1 MNNHQDNQERSSLHG
16 QWSSRL
22 TFILAV
28 TGSAIGLGN
37 IWKFPYIAGENGGG
51 AFVLIY
57 LVCIFIIGF
66 PIMVSEIMLGRRGR
80 RNPITSMK
88 ILGQE
93 EQGNEAW
100 KYVGLIGLMAGF
112 IILSYY
118 SVIAGWTLHYFK
130 LSVFG
135 ELSNLDNE
143 TAQSVFAKLTA
154 SASTQLIYHT
164 GFMIITIAII
174 AKGIKNGL
182 ERAVKLMMPGLL
194 LILIILLLYSIFQG
208 DFMAGVNFL
217 LVPDFSKVTSQSILA
232 AMGQAFFTL
241 SLGMGC
247 IVMYGAYLPKK
258 ESIVGTTTAIIF
270 CDTMIALLAGMV
282 IFPIVFQFG
291 LEPTD
296 GPGLIFLTLPLA
308 FNEITGGYL
317 FSGLFFILLGFAAI
331 TSALSL
337 LEPSVA
343 WMIENKNYSRNKSA
357 FIIGILIWLL
367 GFLSIFSFNVLSE
380 LTFWKGTLFDN
391 FDYIASNIMLPLSGL
406 LFTIFASWVMKRKHS
421 MDELSDIP
429 INLYRLWRFSARYI
443 APIGV
448 ILVFL
453 NAIGII

>member
-1 MNNHQDNQERSSLHG
+1 MNNHQGNQERFSLHG
-16 QWSSRL
+16 QWSSRM

-37 IWKFPYIAGENGGG
+37 IWKFPYIAGDNGGG

-57 LVCIFIIGF
+57 LICIFVIGF
-66 PIMVSEIMLGRRGR
+66 PIMVSEIMIGRKGR

-88 ILGQE
+88 ILGLE
-93 EQGNEAW
+93 EQGSENW
-100 KYVGLIGLMAGF
+100 KWVGLIGLMAGF

-130 LSVFG
+130 MSLLG
-135 ELSNLDNE
+135 ELSNLDSE
-143 TAQSVFAKLTA
+143 SVQTIFGELTG
-154 SASTQLIYHT
+154 SAVTQLMYHT
-164 GFMIITIAII
+164 VFMAITVAII
-174 AKGIKNGL
+174 AKGIKDGL

-194 LILIILLLYSIFQG
+194 FILIVLLFYSILQG

-217 LVPDFSKVTSQSILA
+217 LMPDFTKITSQSVLA

-247 IVMYGAYLPKK
+247 IVMYGAYLPKN
-258 ESIVGTTTAIIF
+258 ESIIGTTTTIIF
-270 CDTMIALLAGMV
+270 CDTIIALLAGLV

-291 LEPTD
+291 LKPTD

-308 FNEITGGYL
+308 FNEITGGYI
-317 FSGLFFILLGFAAI
+317 FSGLFFILLAFAAI

-343 WMIENKNYSRNKSA
+343 WMIENKNYSRGKSA
-357 FIIGILIWLL
+357 LIIGVLIWLL
-367 GFLSIFSFNVLSE
+367 GFLSIFSFNILSGF
-380 LTFWKGTLFDN
+380 TFWKGTLFDN
-391 FDYIASNIMLPLSGL
+391 FDYLASNILLPLSGL
-406 LFTIFASWVMKRKHS
+406 LFTIFASWIMKKENS
-421 MDELSDIP
+421 IEELSDVSRHV
-429 INLYRLWRFSARYI
+429 YKLWRFGARYI

>member
-143 TAQSVFAKLTA
+143 TAQSVFGQLTA

-291 LEPTD
+291 LKPTD

>member
-291 LEPTD
+291 LKPTD

-429 INLYRLWRFSARYI
+429 INLYRLWRFGARYI

>member
-1 MNNHQDNQERSSLHG
+1 
-16 QWSSRL
+16 
-22 TFILAV
+22 
-28 TGSAIGLGN
+28 
-37 IWKFPYIAGENGGG
+37 
-51 AFVLIY
+51 
-57 LVCIFIIGF
+57 
-66 PIMVSEIMLGRRGR
+66 
-80 RNPITSMK
+80 
-88 ILGQE
+88 
-93 EQGNEAW
+93 
-100 KYVGLIGLMAGF
+100 
-112 IILSYY
+112 
-118 SVIAGWTLHYFK
+118 
-130 LSVFG
+130 
-135 ELSNLDNE
+135 
-143 TAQSVFAKLTA
+143 
-154 SASTQLIYHT
+154 
-164 GFMIITIAII
+164 
-174 AKGIKNGL
+174 
-182 ERAVKLMMPGLL
+182 MMPGLL

-247 IVMYGAYLPKK
+247 IVMYGAYLPKN

-367 GFLSIFSFNVLSE
+367 GFLSIFSFNALSE

-429 INLYRLWRFSARYI
+429 ANVYRLWRFSARYI

-448 ILVFL
+448 ILVFF

>member
-143 TAQSVFAKLTA
+143 TAQSVFGQLTA

-367 GFLSIFSFNVLSE
+367 GFLSIFSFNVLSG

-429 INLYRLWRFSARYI
+429 INLYRLWRFGARYI

>member
-1 MNNHQDNQERSSLHG
+1 MNNHQGNQERFSLHG
-16 QWSSRL
+16 QWSSRM

-57 LVCIFIIGF
+57 LICIFVIGF
-66 PIMVSEIMLGRRGR
+66 PIMVSEIMIGRKGR

-88 ILGQE
+88 ILGLE
-93 EQGNEAW
+93 EQGSENW
-100 KYVGLIGLMAGF
+100 KWVGLIGLMAGF

-130 LSVFG
+130 MSLLG
-135 ELSNLDNE
+135 DLSNLDSE
-143 TAQSVFAKLTA
+143 SAQIIFGELTG
-154 SASTQLIYHT
+154 SAVTQLMYHT
-164 GFMIITIAII
+164 VFMAITVAII
-174 AKGIKNGL
+174 AKGIKDGL

-194 LILIILLLYSIFQG
+194 FILIVLLFYSILQG

-217 LVPDFSKVTSQSILA
+217 LMPDFTKITSQSVLA

-247 IVMYGAYLPKK
+247 IVMYGAYLPKN
-258 ESIVGTTTAIIF
+258 ESIIGTTTTIIF
-270 CDTMIALLAGMV
+270 CDTMIALLAGLV

-291 LEPTD
+291 LKPTD

-308 FNEITGGYL
+308 FNEISGGYI
-317 FSGLFFILLGFAAI
+317 FSGLFFILLAFAAI

-343 WMIENKNYSRNKSA
+343 WMIENKNYSRGKSA
-357 FIIGILIWLL
+357 LIIGILIWLL
-367 GFLSIFSFNVLSE
+367 GFLSIFSFNILSGF
-380 LTFWKGTLFDN
+380 TFWKGTLFDN
-391 FDYIASNIMLPLSGL
+391 FDYLASNILLPLSGL
-406 LFTIFASWVMKRKHS
+406 LFTIFASWIMKKENS
-421 MDELSDIP
+421 IEELSDVSRHV
-429 INLYRLWRFSARYI
+429 YKLWRFGARYI

>member
-143 TAQSVFAKLTA
+143 TAQSVFGQLTA

-247 IVMYGAYLPKK
+247 IVMYGAYLPKY

-291 LEPTD
+291 LKPTD

-429 INLYRLWRFSARYI
+429 INLYRLWRFGARYI

>member
-143 TAQSVFAKLTA
+143 TAQSVFGQLTA

-291 LEPTD
+291 LKPTD

-317 FSGLFFILLGFAAI
+317 FSTLFFILLGFAAI

-429 INLYRLWRFSARYI
+429 INLYRLWRFGARYI

>member
-1 MNNHQDNQERSSLHG
+1 MNNHQANQERVSLHG
-16 QWSSRL
+16 QWSSRMA
-22 TFILAV
+22 FILAV

-37 IWKFPYIAGENGGG
+37 IWKFPYIAGDNGGG

-57 LVCIFIIGF
+57 LICIFIIGF
-66 PIMVSEIMLGRRGR
+66 PIMVSEIMIGRKGR

-93 EQGNEAW
+93 EQGKEHW
-100 KYVGLIGLMAGF
+100 KWVGMIGLSAGF

-130 LSVFG
+130 MSLFG
-135 ELSNLDNE
+135 ELANLDNQS
-143 TAQSVFAKLTA
+143 AQVIFGQLTN
-154 SASTQLIYHT
+154 SAVTQLIYHT
-164 GFMIITIAII
+164 AFMSITVAII
-174 AKGIKNGL
+174 AKGIKDGL

-194 LILIILLLYSIFQG
+194 FILIILLFYSVFQG

-217 LVPDFSKVTSQSILA
+217 LVPDFSKITSQSVLA

-247 IVMYGAYLPKK
+247 IVMYGAYLPKN
-258 ESIVGTTTAIIF
+258 ESIIGTTTAIIF
-270 CDTMIALLAGMV
+270 CDTLIALLAGLV

-308 FNEITGGYL
+308 FNEITGGYI
-317 FSGLFFILLGFAAI
+317 FSGLFFILLAFAAI

-343 WMIENKNYSRNKSA
+343 WMIENKNYSRGKSA
-357 FIIGILIWLL
+357 LIIGTLIWLL
-367 GFLSIFSFNVLSE
+367 GFLSIFSFNILSE
-380 LTFWKGTLFDN
+380 FTFWKGTLFDN
-391 FDYIASNIMLPLSGL
+391 FDYLASNILLPVSGL
-406 LFTIFASWVMKRKHS
+406 LFTIFASWIMNKQNS
-421 MDELSDIP
+421 TEELSDVSRHVY
-429 INLYRLWRFSARYI
+429 NLWRFGARYI
-443 APIGV
+443 APVGV

-453 NAIGII
+453 NAIGLI

>member
-143 TAQSVFAKLTA
+143 TAQSVFGQLTA

-291 LEPTD
+291 LKPTD

-429 INLYRLWRFSARYI
+429 INFYRLWRFSARYI

>member
-143 TAQSVFAKLTA
+143 TAQSVFGQLTA

-217 LVPDFSKVTSQSILA
+217 LIPDFSKVTSQSILA

-291 LEPTD
+291 LKPTD

-429 INLYRLWRFSARYI
+429 INLYRLWRFGARYI

>member
-93 EQGNEAW
+93 EQSNEAW

-130 LSVFG
+130 LSIFG

-143 TAQSVFAKLTA
+143 TAQSVFGQLTA

-182 ERAVKLMMPGLL
+182 ERAVKLMMPSLL

-247 IVMYGAYLPKK
+247 IVMYGAYLPKN
-258 ESIVGTTTAIIF
+258 ESIVGTTSAIIF

-367 GFLSIFSFNVLSE
+367 GFLSIFSFNILSE
-380 LTFWKGTLFDN
+380 FTFWKGTLFDN

-429 INLYRLWRFSARYI
+429 ANVYRLWRFSARFI

>member
-143 TAQSVFAKLTA
+143 TAQSVFGKLTA

-291 LEPTD
+291 LKPTD

-429 INLYRLWRFSARYI
+429 INLYRLWRFGARYI

>member
-1 MNNHQDNQERSSLHG
+1 
-16 QWSSRL
+16 
-22 TFILAV
+22 
-28 TGSAIGLGN
+28 
-37 IWKFPYIAGENGGG
+37 
-51 AFVLIY
+51 
-57 LVCIFIIGF
+57 
-66 PIMVSEIMLGRRGR
+66 
-80 RNPITSMK
+80 
-88 ILGQE
+88 
-93 EQGNEAW
+93 
-100 KYVGLIGLMAGF
+100 
-112 IILSYY
+112 
-118 SVIAGWTLHYFK
+118 
-130 LSVFG
+130 
-135 ELSNLDNE
+135 
-143 TAQSVFAKLTA
+143 
-154 SASTQLIYHT
+154 
-164 GFMIITIAII
+164 MIITIAII

-247 IVMYGAYLPKK
+247 IVMYGAYLPKN
-258 ESIVGTTTAIIF
+258 ESIVGTTTTIIF

-291 LEPTD
+291 LKPTD

-380 LTFWKGTLFDN
+380 LIFWKGTLFDN

>member
-1 MNNHQDNQERSSLHG
+1 MDNHQDNQSRSSLHG
-16 QWSSRL
+16 QWSSRF

-57 LVCIFIIGF
+57 LICIFVIGF

-130 LSVFG
+130 LSIFG
-135 ELSNLDNE
+135 ELSNLNND
-143 TAQSVFAKLTA
+143 AVQSIFGELTG
-154 SASTQLIYHT
+154 SAVTQLIYHT
-164 GFMIITIAII
+164 IFMAITISII
-174 AKGIKNGL
+174 AKGIKDGL

-194 LILIILLLYSIFQG
+194 FILIILLLYSIFQG

-217 LVPDFSKVTSQSILA
+217 LKPDFSKITSQSVLA

-247 IVMYGAYLPKK
+247 IVMYGAYLPKD
-258 ESIVGTTTAIIF
+258 ESIIGTTTAIIF
-270 CDTMIALLAGMV
+270 CDTAIALLAGLV

-291 LEPTD
+291 LKPTD

-308 FNEITGGYL
+308 FNEIAGGYV
-317 FSGLFFILLGFAAI
+317 FAGLFFILLAFAAI

-343 WMIENKNYSRNKSA
+343 WMIENKNYSRGKSA
-357 FIIGILIWLL
+357 IIIGFSIWIL
-367 GFLSIFSFNVLSE
+367 GFLSIFSFNILSE
-380 LTFWKGTLFDN
+380 FTFWKGTLFDN
-391 FDYIASNIMLPLSGL
+391 FDYLASNIMLPLSGL
-406 LFTIFASWVMKRKHS
+406 LFTIFASWVMRKDHS
-421 MDELSDIP
+421 TEELSDVSLSI
-429 INLYRLWRFSARYI
+429 YKLWRFSARYI

>member
-1 MNNHQDNQERSSLHG
+1 MNNHQGNQERFSLHG
-16 QWSSRL
+16 QWSSRM

-57 LVCIFIIGF
+57 LICIFVIGF
-66 PIMVSEIMLGRRGR
+66 PIMVSEIMIGRKGR

-88 ILGQE
+88 ILGLE
-93 EQGNEAW
+93 EQGSENW
-100 KYVGLIGLMAGF
+100 KWVGLIGLMAGF

-130 LSVFG
+130 MSLLG
-135 ELSNLDNE
+135 DLSNLDSE
-143 TAQSVFAKLTA
+143 SAQIIFGELTG
-154 SASTQLIYHT
+154 SAVTQLMYHT
-164 GFMIITIAII
+164 VFMAITVAII
-174 AKGIKNGL
+174 AKGIKDGL

-194 LILIILLLYSIFQG
+194 FILIVLLFYSILQG

-217 LVPDFSKVTSQSILA
+217 LMPDFTKITSQSVLA

-247 IVMYGAYLPKK
+247 IVMYGAYLPKN
-258 ESIVGTTTAIIF
+258 ESIIGTTTTIIF
-270 CDTMIALLAGMV
+270 CDTMIALLAGLV

-291 LEPTD
+291 LKPTD

-308 FNEITGGYL
+308 FNEISGGYI
-317 FSGLFFILLGFAAI
+317 FSGLFFILLAFAAI

-343 WMIENKNYSRNKSA
+343 WMIENKNYSRGKSA
-357 FIIGILIWLL
+357 LIIGILIWLL
-367 GFLSIFSFNVLSE
+367 GFLSIFSFNILSGF
-380 LTFWKGTLFDN
+380 TFWKGTLFDN
-391 FDYIASNIMLPLSGL
+391 FDYLASNILLPLSGL
-406 LFTIFASWVMKRKHS
+406 LFTIFASWIMKKENS
-421 MDELSDIP
+421 IEELSDVSRRV
-429 INLYRLWRFSARYI
+429 YKLWRFGARYI

>member
-1 MNNHQDNQERSSLHG
+1 MNNHQGNQERFSLHG
-16 QWSSRL
+16 QWSSRM

-37 IWKFPYIAGENGGG
+37 IWKFPYIAGDNGGG

-57 LVCIFIIGF
+57 LICIFVIGF
-66 PIMVSEIMLGRRGR
+66 PIMVSEIMIGRKGR

-88 ILGQE
+88 ILGLE
-93 EQGNEAW
+93 EQGSENW
-100 KYVGLIGLMAGF
+100 KWVGLIGLMAGF

-130 LSVFG
+130 MSLLG
-135 ELSNLDNE
+135 ELSNLDSE
-143 TAQSVFAKLTA
+143 SVQTIFGELTG
-154 SASTQLIYHT
+154 SAVTQLMYHT
-164 GFMIITIAII
+164 AFMAITVAII
-174 AKGIKNGL
+174 AKGIKDGL

-194 LILIILLLYSIFQG
+194 FILIVLLFYSILQG

-217 LVPDFSKVTSQSILA
+217 LMPDFTKITSQSVLA

-247 IVMYGAYLPKK
+247 IVMYGAYLPKN
-258 ESIVGTTTAIIF
+258 ESIIGTTTTIIF
-270 CDTMIALLAGMV
+270 CDTIIALLAGLV

-291 LEPTD
+291 LKPTD

-308 FNEITGGYL
+308 FNEITGGYI
-317 FSGLFFILLGFAAI
+317 FSGLFFILLAFAAI

-343 WMIENKNYSRNKSA
+343 WMIENKNYSRGKSA
-357 FIIGILIWLL
+357 LIIGVLIWLL
-367 GFLSIFSFNVLSE
+367 GFLSIFSFNILSGF
-380 LTFWKGTLFDN
+380 TFWKGTLFDN
-391 FDYIASNIMLPLSGL
+391 FDYLASNILLPLSGL
-406 LFTIFASWVMKRKHS
+406 LFTIFASWIMKKENS
-421 MDELSDIP
+421 IEELSDVSRHV
-429 INLYRLWRFSARYI
+429 YKLWRFGARYI

>member
-291 LEPTD
+291 LKPTD

>member
-1 MNNHQDNQERSSLHG
+1 MNNHQANQERVSLHG
-16 QWSSRL
+16 QWSSRMA
-22 TFILAV
+22 FILAV

-37 IWKFPYIAGENGGG
+37 IWKFPYIAGDNGGG

-57 LVCIFIIGF
+57 LICIFIIGF
-66 PIMVSEIMLGRRGR
+66 PIMVSEIMIGRKGR

-93 EQGNEAW
+93 EQGKENW
-100 KYVGLIGLMAGF
+100 KWVGMIGLSAGF

-130 LSVFG
+130 MSLFG
-135 ELSNLDNE
+135 ELANLDNQS
-143 TAQSVFAKLTA
+143 AQVIFGQLTN
-154 SASTQLIYHT
+154 SAVTQLIYHT
-164 GFMIITIAII
+164 AFMSITVAII
-174 AKGIKNGL
+174 AKGIKDGL

-194 LILIILLLYSIFQG
+194 FILIILLFYSVFQG

-217 LVPDFSKVTSQSILA
+217 LVPDFSKITSQSVLA

-247 IVMYGAYLPKK
+247 IVMYGAYLPKN
-258 ESIVGTTTAIIF
+258 ESIIGTTTAIIF
-270 CDTMIALLAGMV
+270 CDTLIALLAGLV

-308 FNEITGGYL
+308 FNEITGGYI
-317 FSGLFFILLGFAAI
+317 FSGLFFILLAFAAI

-343 WMIENKNYSRNKSA
+343 WMIENKNYSRGKSA
-357 FIIGILIWLL
+357 LIIGTLIWLL
-367 GFLSIFSFNVLSE
+367 GFLSIFSFNILSE
-380 LTFWKGTLFDN
+380 FNFWKGTLFDN
-391 FDYIASNIMLPLSGL
+391 FDYLASNILLPVSGL
-406 LFTIFASWVMKRKHS
+406 LFTIFASWIMNKQNS
-421 MDELSDIP
+421 TEELSDVSRHVY
-429 INLYRLWRFSARYI
+429 NLWRFGARYI
-443 APIGV
+443 APVGV

-453 NAIGII
+453 NAIGLI

>member
-143 TAQSVFAKLTA
+143 TAQSVFGQLTA

-291 LEPTD
+291 LKPTD

-429 INLYRLWRFSARYI
+429 INLYRLWRFGARYI

>member
-1 MNNHQDNQERSSLHG
+1 MNNHQGNQERFSLHG
-16 QWSSRL
+16 QWSSRM

-37 IWKFPYIAGENGGG
+37 IWKFPYIAGDNGGG

-57 LVCIFIIGF
+57 LICIFVIGF
-66 PIMVSEIMLGRRGR
+66 PIMVSEIMIGRKGR

-88 ILGQE
+88 ILGLE
-93 EQGNEAW
+93 EQGSENW
-100 KYVGLIGLMAGF
+100 KWVGLIGLMAGF

-130 LSVFG
+130 MSLLG
-135 ELSNLDNE
+135 DLSNLDSE
-143 TAQSVFAKLTA
+143 SAQIIFGELTG
-154 SASTQLIYHT
+154 SAVTQLMYHT
-164 GFMIITIAII
+164 VFMAITVAII
-174 AKGIKNGL
+174 AKGIKDGL

-194 LILIILLLYSIFQG
+194 FILIVLLFYSIFQG

-217 LVPDFSKVTSQSILA
+217 LMPDFTKITSQSVLA

-247 IVMYGAYLPKK
+247 IVMYGAYLPKN
-258 ESIVGTTTAIIF
+258 ESIIGTTTTIIF
-270 CDTMIALLAGMV
+270 CDTIIALLAGLV
-282 IFPIVFQFG
+282 IFPIVFQYG
-291 LEPTD
+291 LKPTD

-308 FNEITGGYL
+308 FNEITGGYI
-317 FSGLFFILLGFAAI
+317 FSGLFFILLAFAAI

-343 WMIENKNYSRNKSA
+343 WMIENKNYSRGKSA
-357 FIIGILIWLL
+357 LIIGILIWLL
-367 GFLSIFSFNVLSE
+367 GFLSIFSFNILSGF
-380 LTFWKGTLFDN
+380 TFWKGTLFDN
-391 FDYIASNIMLPLSGL
+391 FDYLASNILLPLSGL
-406 LFTIFASWVMKRKHS
+406 LFTIFASWIMKKENS
-421 MDELSDIP
+421 IEELSDVSRHV
-429 INLYRLWRFSARYI
+429 YKLWRFGARYI

>member
-1 MNNHQDNQERSSLHG
+1 MNNHQGNQERFSLHG
-16 QWSSRL
+16 QWSSRM

-37 IWKFPYIAGENGGG
+37 IWKFPYIAGDNGGG

-57 LVCIFIIGF
+57 LICIFVIGF
-66 PIMVSEIMLGRRGR
+66 PIMVSETMIGRKGR

-88 ILGQE
+88 ILGLE
-93 EQGNEAW
+93 EQGSENW
-100 KYVGLIGLMAGF
+100 KWVGLIGLMAGF

-130 LSVFG
+130 MSLLG
-135 ELSNLDNE
+135 DLSNLDSE
-143 TAQSVFAKLTA
+143 SAQIIFGELTG
-154 SASTQLIYHT
+154 SAVTQLMYHT
-164 GFMIITIAII
+164 VFMAITVAII
-174 AKGIKNGL
+174 AKGIKDGL

-194 LILIILLLYSIFQG
+194 FILIVLLFYSILQG

-217 LVPDFSKVTSQSILA
+217 LMPDFTKITSQSVLA

-247 IVMYGAYLPKK
+247 IVMYGAYLPKN
-258 ESIVGTTTAIIF
+258 ESIIGTTTTIIF
-270 CDTMIALLAGMV
+270 CDTIIALLAGLV

-291 LEPTD
+291 LKPTD

-308 FNEITGGYL
+308 FNEITGGYI
-317 FSGLFFILLGFAAI
+317 FSGLFFILLAFAAI

-343 WMIENKNYSRNKSA
+343 WMIENKNYSRGKSA
-357 FIIGILIWLL
+357 LIIGVLIWLL
-367 GFLSIFSFNVLSE
+367 GFLSIFSFNILSGF
-380 LTFWKGTLFDN
+380 TFWKGTLFDN
-391 FDYIASNIMLPLSGL
+391 FDYLASNILLPLSGL
-406 LFTIFASWVMKRKHS
+406 LFTIFASWIMKKENS
-421 MDELSDIP
+421 IEELSDVSRRV
-429 INLYRLWRFSARYI
+429 YKLWRFGARYI

>member
-143 TAQSVFAKLTA
+143 TAQSVFGQLTA

-217 LVPDFSKVTSQSILA
+217 LVPDFSNVTSQSFLA

-291 LEPTD
+291 LKPTD

-367 GFLSIFSFNVLSE
+367 GFLSIFSFNVLSG

-429 INLYRLWRFSARYI
+429 INLYRLWRFGAQYI

>member
-1 MNNHQDNQERSSLHG
+1 MNNHQANQERVSLHG
-16 QWSSRL
+16 QWSSRMA
-22 TFILAV
+22 FILAV

-37 IWKFPYIAGENGGG
+37 IWKFPYIAGDNGGG

-57 LVCIFIIGF
+57 LICIFIIGF
-66 PIMVSEIMLGRRGR
+66 PIMVSEIMIGRKGR

-93 EQGNEAW
+93 EQGKENW
-100 KYVGLIGLMAGF
+100 KWVGLIGLSAGF

-130 LSVFG
+130 MSLFG
-135 ELSNLDNE
+135 ELANLDNQS
-143 TAQSVFAKLTA
+143 AQVIFGQLTN
-154 SASTQLIYHT
+154 SAVTQLIYHT
-164 GFMIITIAII
+164 AFMSITVAII
-174 AKGIKNGL
+174 AKGIKDGL

-194 LILIILLLYSIFQG
+194 FILIILLFYSVFQG

-217 LVPDFSKVTSQSILA
+217 LVPDFSKITSQSVLA

-247 IVMYGAYLPKK
+247 IVMYGAYLPKN
-258 ESIVGTTTAIIF
+258 ESIIGTTTAIIF
-270 CDTMIALLAGMV
+270 CDTLIALLAGLV

-308 FNEITGGYL
+308 FNEITGGYI
-317 FSGLFFILLGFAAI
+317 FSGLFFILLAFAAI

-343 WMIENKNYSRNKSA
+343 WMIENKNYSRGKSA
-357 FIIGILIWLL
+357 LIIGTLIWLL
-367 GFLSIFSFNVLSE
+367 GFLSIFSFNILSE
-380 LTFWKGTLFDN
+380 FTFWKGTLFDN
-391 FDYIASNIMLPLSGL
+391 FDYLASNILLPVSGL
-406 LFTIFASWVMKRKHS
+406 LFTIFASWIMNKQNS
-421 MDELSDIP
+421 TEELSDVSRHVY
-429 INLYRLWRFSARYI
+429 NLWRFGARYI
-443 APIGV
+443 APVGV

-453 NAIGII
+453 NAIGLI

>member
-1 MNNHQDNQERSSLHG
+1 MNNHQGNQERFSLHG
-16 QWSSRL
+16 QWSSRM

-37 IWKFPYIAGENGGG
+37 IWKFPYIAGDNGGG

-57 LVCIFIIGF
+57 LICIFVIGF
-66 PIMVSEIMLGRRGR
+66 PIMVSEIMIGRKGR

-88 ILGQE
+88 ILGLE
-93 EQGNEAW
+93 EQGSENW
-100 KYVGLIGLMAGF
+100 KWVGLIGLMAGF

-130 LSVFG
+130 MSLLG
-135 ELSNLDNE
+135 DLSNLDSE
-143 TAQSVFAKLTA
+143 SAQIIFGELTG
-154 SASTQLIYHT
+154 SAVTQLMYHT
-164 GFMIITIAII
+164 VFMAITVAII
-174 AKGIKNGL
+174 AKGIKDGL

-194 LILIILLLYSIFQG
+194 FILIVLLFYSILQG

-217 LVPDFSKVTSQSILA
+217 LMPDFTKITSQSVLA

-247 IVMYGAYLPKK
+247 IVMYGAYLPKN
-258 ESIVGTTTAIIF
+258 ESIIGTTTTIIF

-291 LEPTD
+291 LKPTD

-308 FNEITGGYL
+308 FNEITGGYI
-317 FSGLFFILLGFAAI
+317 FSGLFFILLAFAAI

-343 WMIENKNYSRNKSA
+343 WMIENKNYSRGKSA
-357 FIIGILIWLL
+357 LIIGVLIWLL
-367 GFLSIFSFNVLSE
+367 GFLSIFSFNILSGF
-380 LTFWKGTLFDN
+380 TFWKGTLFDN
-391 FDYIASNIMLPLSGL
+391 FDYLASNILLPLSGL
-406 LFTIFASWVMKRKHS
+406 LFTIFASWIMKKENS
-421 MDELSDIP
+421 IEELSDVSRHV
-429 INLYRLWRFSARYI
+429 YKLWRFGARYI

>member
-93 EQGNEAW
+93 EQGNDAW

-130 LSVFG
+130 LSLFG

-143 TAQSVFAKLTA
+143 TAQSVFGQLTA

-164 GFMIITIAII
+164 GFMIITMAII

-247 IVMYGAYLPKK
+247 IVMYGAYLPKN
-258 ESIVGTTTAIIF
+258 ESIFGTTSAIIF

-291 LEPTD
+291 LKPTD